1 MFVSN
6 TKNLAKHEMKGPG
19 VNGAIKQVLIGP
31 EEGWEGY
38 VMRLMT
44 LKNNGHSP
52 KHVHPWPHINY
63 VVKGKGILYM
73 DGKEYPVEEGSVSY
87 VPDNIEHQ
95 YINSSSNEEMLFICI
110 VPEEGDK

>member
-6 TKNLAKHEMKGPG
+6 TKNLAKMEMKGPG
-19 VNGAIKQVLIGP
+19 IIGATKQVLIGP
-31 EEGWEGY
+31 KEGWEGY

-44 LKNNGHSP
+44 LDIKGNTP
-52 KHVHPWPHINY
+52 KHSHPWPHINY
-63 VVKGKGILYM
+63 VVKGKGTLFM
-73 DGKEYPVEEGSVSY
+73 DGKEYNVEEGAVSF

-95 YINSSSNEEMLFICI
+95 YINSSDDEVFVFICI